1 MHALGCR
8 WWLNN
13 QRELSVSRLWPEFH
27 WQELDRRGTHAVTIG
42 QKSGQG
48 AESEAN
54 SNTLRTCPNYA
65 NGVKVRGAART
76 VGAKTNFHLSF
87 PPPVFNTTT
96 RDLSLSFLGSFFMG
110 VIRQFFLGSFFMGVI
125 HQCGW
130 LITLSHC
137 CFRRER
143 YFTHQLVRSA
153 APHLWIYKPGIVA
166 VPMNLLCT

>member
-110 VIRQFFLGSFFMGVI
+110 VIRQFFWAVSLWESYANVAGS
-125 HQCGW
+125 
-130 LITLSHC
+130 
-137 CFRRER
+137 
-143 YFTHQLVRSA
+143 
-153 APHLWIYKPGIVA
+153 
-166 VPMNLLCT
+166 LLCPTVALEGKDILHTSWYDRPLHIYGFTSRELQQCL